1 VKTGAMG
8 EVLRATGVTFT
19 YEPGGRPEV
28 DRVSF
33 SLGAGRTFGILG
45 GNESGKTTLAQ
56 VLLGNL
62 TPQVGALHIF
72 GASHHQSRQRSRLGL
87 LAVRLFLAGCFAIA
101 VCLAALVGWS
111 GLMDVMRAGAWSPVL
126 LLTLV
131 EVAHQARALGLGRK
145 LRRSTSSAT
154 QTGRAPTNLLRKGIA
169 YISSEHDA
177 GQSLPANQTIE
188 EAIAQDMPLASR
200 AARRR
205 EVLAALE
212 ASGFQLYTAES
223 GTPIGNPEQYL
234 ADGVKCGELSGG
246 QRHLVY
252 ILSVLASR
260 PRLLIC
266 DDCLCGLD
274 IDRQSSMLQ
283 LLQKLQIKYGMAI
296 VFMTVDLTSMS
307 LMAHEA
313 AFMKHG
319 RFIETGTAN
328 DLVEKPQRKDTQV
341 YIKLSEENEER
352 SHGKNLRNAYQQ
364 GESVFQL

>member
-1 VKTGAMG
+1 
-8 EVLRATGVTFT
+8 
-19 YEPGGRPEV
+19 
-28 DRVSF
+28 
-33 SLGAGRTFGILG
+33 
-45 GNESGKTTLAQ
+45 
-56 VLLGNL
+56 
-62 TPQVGALHIF
+62 
-72 GASHHQSRQRSRLGL
+72 
-87 LAVRLFLAGCFAIA
+87 
-101 VCLAALVGWS
+101 
-111 GLMDVMRAGAWSPVL
+111 MDVMRAGAWSPVL

-188 EAIAQDMPLASR
+188 EAISQDMPLTSH

-205 EVLAALE
+205 EVRAALE